1 MAETLR
7 DTQALGEKTPGTG
20 VGMGGGRQRP
30 MLALLITLPTPCCW
44 ESSRTGRAFRSLRRP
59 VWARAR
65 CPGLW
70 PRPLSP
76 ALRPAPLS
84 PPVAPHPSLRPA
96 QVSSLSGCLF
106 VPSPPVIAGWC
117 LGALWVPGGRCPEAG
132 PRSSSS
138 LPITGPERP
147 PVSCDFSEEGEA
159 ARSRDG
165 PSALQKGSLVCRGVG
180 GASPPHT
187 ALLR

>member
-1 MAETLR
+1 MRSSGRVSIYRTGVVGR
-7 DTQALGEKTPGTG
+7 DTQDTQALGEMTPGTG

-132 PRSSSS
+132 PRSSGS

-147 PVSCDFSEEGEA
+147 P
-159 ARSRDG
+159 
-165 PSALQKGSLVCRGVG
+165 SAVTS
-180 GASPPHT
+180 
-187 ALLR
+187 